1 MDQDNKDWE
10 IRNRESWLKILTVA
24 LFSLII
30 EWKIFNSSFNLDLSK
45 FDFSDLLSLI
55 LALFA
60 IYLSVQFY
68 FKAEEASNKFY
79 DNTYKFTKDVS
90 EILGRIEAGFGEKL
104 RHIDEGYTGLRD
116 KLISRDPIKAERQV
130 KEEEKEVKIKEQER
144 DKLIEDLAKKA
155 ELQEGEKKELFQ
167 KLREKDSSLISAKN
181 ELEFLKRRLGHA
193 EWRSSSNH
201 LTNNMPAGML
211 SYIRHR
217 VINEIGSDIIGA
229 SPNII
234 IKRFNSIKEDLP
246 ERFIID
252 MKNSGLADSSGNL
265 TEKGAKVLREIA
277 LPF

>member
-1 MDQDNKDWE
+1 MEQNNKDWE
-10 IRNRESWLKILTVA
+10 IRNRESWLKILIIM

-30 EWKIFNSSFNLDLSK
+30 AWKILNSPFNLDLSK
-45 FDFSDLLSLI
+45 FDFSNLLSLI

-104 RHIDEGYTGLRD
+104 RHIDEGYAGLRD
-116 KLISRDPIKAERQV
+116 KLIPGDTTKVEKQV

-144 DKLIEDLAKKA
+144 DKIFEDLAKKA
-155 ELQEGEKKELFQ
+155 ALQEGEKKELFH
-167 KLREKDSSLISAKN
+167 KLREKDRALIHAKR
-181 ELEFLKRRLGHA
+181 ELEFLKRRRGHIEHA
-193 EWRSSSNH
+193 LPRRLSFPLSYSKMMEYIKNH
-201 LTNNMPAGML
+201 LIDELG
-211 SYIRHR
+211 
-217 VINEIGSDIIGA
+217 GDIISV
-229 SPNII
+229 SPDII

-246 ERFIID
+246 ERFIVD
-252 MKNSGLADSSGNL
+252 MKNFGLVDSGGDL
-265 TEKGAKVLREIA
+265 TEKGAKILRNEA